1 MIGKLL
7 RAAGQ
12 RHVHHPF
19 FALCTVA
26 SLAAVVLSTTPAA
39 AQSPPYFN
47 EGRRWIGMAHTCTAP
62 PGWTA
67 ERLFRATKLPAT
79 LADFCLYTWLPVVRT
94 AVPAPADVQALVTT
108 SGAQQLT
115 EDVPVLFPTAP
126 AVSTEEGLYT
136 GLRTAL
142 RAQVGDA
149 ALLASMPASPRARVV
164 VIDSAPDASS
174 GHIRPGASRHGDTLA
189 HLIEDLVCLTTPT
202 GGRACAAEVT
212 TVLALPWTNRQVV
225 GPDGGYL
232 GTLSDLARAIERAVL
247 TWQNDRATAP
257 ATTPPRL
264 LLNLSLGWEHSP
276 GIADCSTG
284 AADSMAPPARAV
296 RQILQQAASQGAL
309 ILAAAGNDSGGP
321 TPQRRTGLLCPGRY
335 QAMKQDANLSQ
346 ALLVAVSGVDYQ
358 DHPLETARPLGLTGI
373 AGLGLGG
380 IAWAPGDPVPPQ
392 LTGSSVAT
400 AVVSA
405 VSALVWAQQPSWTAD
420 LVTKALY
427 NGGVDAGTADACP
440 LLLTSCHSHR
450 VSVCGALRA
459 AGSSS
464 SCTPA
469 APQDWSSPDLAHEV
483 ATLAGDYAE
492 VAESTGTRA
501 GLTTIPRNLVPTV
514 QVAASVFPQPI
525 SITCRTCYADMST
538 PSTSRSGYLT
548 IPPRGQ
554 VLQSPMLVVRLDNGH
569 LDALD
574 LGPSLDGSTPYL
586 YPLPPGW
593 VVQAA
598 YLTGFEASGY
608 SVTEQIFVQQ

>member
-12 RHVHHPF
+12 RHVRHPF
-19 FALCTVA
+19 FALCTVS

-62 PGWTA
+62 REWVA
-67 ERLFRATKLPAT
+67 EHLFRAAKLPTA
-79 LADFCLYTWLPVVRT
+79 LADFCLFTWDPTGRAAT
-94 AVPAPADVQALVTT
+94 PQPTEVQALFTV
-108 SGAQQLT
+108 SRAQEMT
-115 EDVPVLFPTAP
+115 EDVPVLFPSAPTASP
-126 AVSTEEGLYT
+126 EESLYG
-136 GLRTAL
+136 GLRAAL

-149 ALLASMPASPRARVV
+149 SLLANMPASPGLRVA
-164 VIDSAPDASS
+164 VIDSAPDATA

-189 HLIEDLVCLTTPT
+189 HLIEDLVCLPT
-202 GGRACAAEVT
+202 AAGGRKCAAEVT
-212 TVLALPWTNRQVV
+212 TVLALPWTERRVL

-247 TWQNDRATAP
+247 TWQNDRLVAP
-257 ATTPPRL
+257 ASTPPRL
-264 LLNLSLGWEHSP
+264 MLNLSLGWEHTP
-276 GIADCSTG
+276 GIADCST
-284 AADSMAPPARAV
+284 APADGMGPPARAV

-309 ILAAAGNDSGGP
+309 IVAAAGNDSGGP
-321 TPQRRTGLLCPGRY
+321 TPRTGLLCPGRY
-335 QAMKQDANLSQ
+335 QAVKQDANLSQ
-346 ALLVAVSGVDYQ
+346 ALLIAVSGVDYQ

-392 LTGSSVAT
+392 LTGSSVST

-405 VSALVWAQQPSWTAD
+405 VSALVWAQQPSWTSG
-420 LVTKALY
+420 LVTKAVY
-427 NGGVDAGTADACP
+427 NGGPDVGPADACP
-440 LLLTSCHSHR
+440 LLLASCRSHR

-469 APQDWSSPDLAHEV
+469 PPQAWSSPNLA
-483 ATLAGDYAE
+483 AE
-492 VAESTGTRA
+492 VAALAADYASVPESTGTHV
-501 GLTTIPRNLVPTV
+501 LPETIPRNLVPTV

-525 SITCRTCYADMST
+525 SITCRTCYADMSA
-538 PSTSRSGYLT
+538 PSTSGSGYLT
-548 IPPRGQ
+548 IPSRGQ
-554 VLQSPMLVVRLDNGH
+554 VLRSPMLVVRLDNGH

-574 LGPSLDGSTPYL
+574 LGPSALDGSIPYL
-586 YPLPPGW
+586 YPLPSGW
-593 VVQAA
+593 VIQSA
-598 YLTGFEASGY
+598 YLTGIEASGY